1 MGTKQWRRSFAS
13 EIDGAGVGDGCNFLA
28 VEAEIVR
35 RMKGSCRGTLEW
47 RIQSDGTPDAM
58 GIPGAEKKSQ
68 V

>member
-1 MGTKQWRRSFAS
+1 M
-13 EIDGAGVGDGCNFLA
+13 EGAGVGDGCNFLA
-28 VEAEIVR
+28 VEAEVVH

-47 RIQSDGTPDAM
+47 RIQSGGTPDAM